1 MRLAPNF
8 TLQEFTRSSAAA
20 EIGVHND
27 PTATALRNLHYLAL
41 WLQQLRDRLR
51 QPILITSGYRTERV
65 NSHVGGSPTSDHMSG
80 LAADI
85 RVPGVPLGVVV
96 GAIRSAPFLMFDQ
109 LILYPGHLHVGLGI
123 RRRGE
128 VLDASNQP

>member
-27 PTATALRNLHYLAL
+27 PTATALQNLHYLAL
-41 WLQQLRDRLR
+41 WLQSLRDILCE
-51 QPILITSGYRTERV
+51 PIVITSGYRTERV

-85 RVPGVPLGVVV
+85 RVPGAEPDMI
-96 GAIRSAPFLMFDQ
+96 AEIIQSIPHLMFDQ
-109 LILYPGHLHVGLGI
+109 LIIYPTHLHVGLGS
-123 RRRGE
+123 RRRGQ
-128 VLDASNQP
+128 VSRAGR